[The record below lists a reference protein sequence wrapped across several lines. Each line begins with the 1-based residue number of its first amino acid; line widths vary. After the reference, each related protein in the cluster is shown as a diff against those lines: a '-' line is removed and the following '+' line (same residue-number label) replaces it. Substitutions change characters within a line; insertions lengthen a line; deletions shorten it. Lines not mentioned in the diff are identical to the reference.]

1 MIPSKTNQNK
11 KYEINSFIANS
22 RLIKTLPQ
30 ISYSVIN
37 NQIVDIKCGKWSFFV
52 LTMQYHIKFPR
63 YISNK
68 LSEIHGKCDESRL
81 IVIVII

>member
-1 MIPSKTNQNK
+1 MIASKPQQNK

-30 ISYSVIN
+30 TSYSIVN

-63 YISNK
+63 YILNK
-68 LSEIHGKCDESRL
+68 LT
-81 IVIVII
+81 